1 MAAFQDAMAGIA
13 YYQFIEKLDKE
24 FEERKDEIIENLKS
38 LMTEILRPE
47 NLSVSYTGERESL
60 ETMQKQVRELKKTLH
75 QEAVETSP
83 APMICEKKNEGFMT
97 SGQVQYAAQAGNFRK
112 KGFAYTGALN
122 ILKVALSYDYLWINI
137 RVKGGAYGCM
147 SGFKY
152 SGESFFVSYRDPHLK
167 RTYDVF
173 AGIPDYVRGFKA
185 DEREMTKYII
195 GTISGKDVPKTPQ
208 MKGNASKGAYFCGVT
223 EEMMQKER
231 DEILNAQAEDI
242 QALAPLIEAILSDEE
257 ICVVGSEPKVQKEE
271 TLFGS
276 ISPLI
281 NG

>member
-1 MAAFQDAMAGIA
+1 MAGIA

-112 KGFAYTGALN
+112 KGFAYTGVLN

-152 SGESFFVSYRDPHLK
+152 SGESFFVS
-167 RTYDVF
+167 
-173 AGIPDYVRGFKA
+173 
-185 DEREMTKYII
+185 
-195 GTISGKDVPKTPQ
+195 
-208 MKGNASKGAYFCGVT
+208 
-223 EEMMQKER
+223 
-231 DEILNAQAEDI
+231 
-242 QALAPLIEAILSDEE
+242 
-257 ICVVGSEPKVQKEE
+257 
-271 TLFGS
+271 
-276 ISPLI
+276 
-281 NG
+281 